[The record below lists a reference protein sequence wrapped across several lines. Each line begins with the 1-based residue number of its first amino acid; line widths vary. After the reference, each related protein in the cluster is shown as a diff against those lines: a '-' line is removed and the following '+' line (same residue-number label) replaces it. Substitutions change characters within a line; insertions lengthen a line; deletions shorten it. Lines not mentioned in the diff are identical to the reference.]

1 MKTTVY
7 FVRHAQPNY
16 KNHDDMLRELSA
28 KGLQDRKLVTNF
40 LKDKEIDMV
49 FSSPY
54 KRAVD
59 TVKDFALSKGIDI
72 ILMDDFK
79 ERKVDNCWI
88 EDFNSFC
95 KRQWEDFNYKLS
107 DGECLANVQ
116 ARNISELNKILE
128 NFEGKNIV
136 IGSHGTAL
144 STIINYYDRTFGYQ
158 DFERIKNIMPWIVQ
172 LIFEGKTC
180 VEIKEY
186 NLFDK

>member
-59 TVKDFALSKGIDI
+59 TVKDFVWRQLSYVFFVRSFDCAL
-72 ILMDDFK
+72 FY
-79 ERKVDNCWI
+79 
-88 EDFNSFC
+88 FC
-95 KRQWEDFNYKLS
+95 GMKR
-107 DGECLANVQ
+107 
-116 ARNISELNKILE
+116 
-128 NFEGKNIV
+128 
-136 IGSHGTAL
+136 
-144 STIINYYDRTFGYQ
+144 
-158 DFERIKNIMPWIVQ
+158 
-172 LIFEGKTC
+172 C
-180 VEIKEY
+180 V
-186 NLFDK
+186 FV